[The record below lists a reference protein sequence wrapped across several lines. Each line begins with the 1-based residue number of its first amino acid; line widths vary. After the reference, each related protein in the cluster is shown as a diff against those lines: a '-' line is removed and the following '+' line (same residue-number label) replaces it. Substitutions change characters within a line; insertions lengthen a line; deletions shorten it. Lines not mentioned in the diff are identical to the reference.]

1 MIEKKKNFGLGK
13 GLGSL
18 IPEGVLS
25 EEEKTKLQTH
35 LNEIFQEVEI
45 SKIQFNPYQPRK
57 SFEDKNLDEL
67 AESIKANGVIQ
78 PITLRKVGNEYQ
90 LISGERRIR
99 AALKAGLTKV
109 PAFIINV
116 DEDFRLLEIAII
128 ENIQRE
134 DLNPI
139 ELANGL
145 KKLSEE
151 FHLTQ
156 EEIAKRVGKDRSTI
170 TNLIRLLK
178 LPISV
183 QDSLRKGEITT
194 GHAKVLL
201 SLNDDEIIKQVWKK
215 IIEEKLSVRETEKV
229 VAKILEK
236 QNQKKEPITKSV
248 KQESNISHFEKEI
261 SRILGTKVKIKD
273 NNNKGKIII
282 EYYNLDDFQ
291 RIIENL
297 TQGKYR

>member
-1 MIEKKKNFGLGK
+1 MTEKKKNFGLGK

-229 VAKILEK
+229 VGKILEK

>member
-1 MIEKKKNFGLGK
+1 MVEKKKNFGLGK

-18 IPEGVLS
+18 IPENVLS
-25 EEEKTKLQTH
+25 EEERTKLQSH
-35 LNEIFQEVEI
+35 LNEIFREVEI
-45 SKIQFNPYQPRK
+45 SQIQFNPYQPRQN
-57 SFEDKNLDEL
+57 FEDKNLEEL
-67 AESIKANGVIQ
+67 AESIKINGVIQ
-78 PITLRKVGNEYQ
+78 PITLRKVENGYQ

-116 DEDFRLLEIAII
+116 DEDYRLLEIALI

-139 ELANGL
+139 DLANGL

-183 QDSLRKGEITT
+183 QDSLRKGEISI

-201 SLNDDEIIKQVWKK
+201 SLNDDETIKQVWKK
-215 IIEEKLSVRETEKV
+215 IISEKLSVRETEKI
-229 VAKILEK
+229 VAKLLEK
-236 QNQKKEPITKSV
+236 ATSKKETLSKNP
-248 KQESNISHFEKEI
+248 KQTSNISYFEKEI

-291 RIIENL
+291 RIIESL
-297 TQGKYR
+297 TQGKNI

>member
-248 KQESNISHFEKEI
+248 KRESNISHFEKEI

>member
-236 QNQKKEPITKSV
+236 LNQKKEPITKSV